1 MEVQLWI
8 AFLDL
13 HLELGLLLSSTTLLK
28 HLTLLWSKASEW
40 RKVNSRGSTKFA
52 ATLNLGVLWEVDETN
67 NNSWNGTVVASYKQH
82 CHGWCS
88 WALFAVYK
96 VDMYDTDLLYLIESE
111 NMTTDVTSLLKLE
124 LCVVSLSLGSC
135 VSQDSEGVNE
145 SWNFYQHS
153 CQSAMIDINN
163 ILRAWHL
170 LQSKAHNIRSIGSIE
185 SK

>member
-13 HLELGLLLSSTTLLK
+13 YLELGLLLSSTTLLK

-52 ATLNLGVLWEVDETN
+52 ATLNLGVLWEVN

-88 WALFAVYK
+88 WAVIVIYYK
-96 VDMYDTDLLYLIESE
+96 VDVWYWTPLSHRIWKYA
-111 NMTTDVTSLLKLE
+111 NTQYTTTDTTSLLKLD
-124 LCVVSLSLGSC
+124 LCVVSQL
-135 VSQDSEGVNE
+135 
-145 SWNFYQHS
+145 H
-153 CQSAMIDINN
+153 
-163 ILRAWHL
+163 HL
-170 LQSKAHNIRSIGSIE
+170 LPFYWVRVFRKIQKV
-185 SK
+185 